1 MAVAQQ
7 YISPQAYL
15 RAERISEVRHEYY
28 AGQIYDMSGGSHAH
42 SLIASN
48 VIREVGNRLMDR
60 PGETQG
66 SDFRIKIEAT
76 GLYTYADGVILCGG
90 SHFEHAEMDTLLNPI
105 VIFEVLSN
113 STEKYDRG
121 LTFEHYRK
129 IPTLSQSVLISQDRA
144 HADTFSKNGDGEW
157 ILTDADGMESSLPL
171 HSLRIDVPLK

>member
-48 VIREVGNRLMDR
+48 IIREVGIRLMDR
-60 PGETQG
+60 PCEAHG

-76 GLYTYADGVILCGG
+76 GLYTYADAVILCGG
-90 SHFEHAEMDTLLNPI
+90 PQFEDAERDTLLNPI
-105 VIFEVLSN
+105 VIFEVLSD

-121 LTFEHYRK
+121 IK
-129 IPTLSQSVLISQDRA
+129 
-144 HADTFSKNGDGEW
+144 
-157 ILTDADGMESSLPL
+157 
-171 HSLRIDVPLK
+171 